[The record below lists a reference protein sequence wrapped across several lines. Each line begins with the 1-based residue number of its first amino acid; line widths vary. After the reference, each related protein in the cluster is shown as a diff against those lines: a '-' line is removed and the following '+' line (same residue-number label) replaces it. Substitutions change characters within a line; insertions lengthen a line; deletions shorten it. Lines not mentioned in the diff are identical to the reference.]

1 MPLRDFARGV
11 KSFAK
16 DAILGGIAFLMPLGI
31 LIFTFS
37 WLFKALNGFFKP
49 LTKLIVDS
57 TKFSNFFAEML
68 SIMLLIVSCFFIGLF
83 VRTRAGGVVF
93 NWLERKLLIPVP
105 GYSFIKDTVSP
116 LFGGKKTAFRHV
128 AVGRPFMNE
137 TKVIGFVTDIHADG
151 SVTLLSP
158 TSPNVTSGLIWV
170 VPPDRIEFKKIS
182 PDKAMRCLIACGAGS
197 AAVLDAPTLPHPREI
212 AKTDGLIQK

>member
-1 MPLRDFARGV
+1 MPLREIARGA

-16 DAILGGIAFLMPLGI
+16 DAILGGIAFLLPLGI

-37 WLFKALNGFFKP
+37 WLFDLLTSYFRP

-68 SIMLLIVSCFFIGLF
+68 SILLLIVGCFFIGLF
-83 VRTRAGGVVF
+83 VRTRAGGVIF
-93 NWLERKLLIPVP
+93 SWLEKKLLTPVP

-116 LFGGKKTAFRHV
+116 LFGGQKTAFRHV
-128 AVGRPFMNE
+128 AVGHPFMNE
-137 TKVIGFVTDIHADG
+137 TRVIGFVTDIHADG

-158 TSPNVTSGLIWV
+158 TSPNVTSGLIWI
-170 VPPDRIEFKKIS
+170 VPADRIEFKKIS
-182 PDKAMRCLIACGAGS
+182 PDKAMRTLIACGAGS
-197 AAVLDAPTLPHPREI
+197 SAILDAPTLPHPREI
-212 AKTDGLIQK
+212 AGADG